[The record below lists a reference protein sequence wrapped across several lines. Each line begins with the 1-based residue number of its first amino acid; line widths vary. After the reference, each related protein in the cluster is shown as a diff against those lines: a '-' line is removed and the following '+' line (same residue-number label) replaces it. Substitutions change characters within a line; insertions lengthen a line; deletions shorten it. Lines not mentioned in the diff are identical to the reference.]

1 MELMEREQAQLRY
14 SAEQDDCAA
23 PHVSHFGLLPSCAS
37 ELWPSAHF
45 GALFGPSVAMR
56 ELFARLARVAQ
67 ACASALIE
75 GETGTGKELIA
86 RAIHDASARAPGPFI
101 VIDCGALQDGLLEA
115 ELFGHTKGAFTGA
128 TAARAGA
135 LEEGMGGTIFLDE
148 IGELPL
154 SMQPKLLR
162 VLESRTVRRLGEN
175 QHRAIDVRFVSA
187 THRNLGA
194 MVTSGK
200 FREDLYF
207 RLAAVPITVPP
218 LRERHGDIVALTQH
232 FLKDT
237 NITIAPELLA
247 ELASRPWY
255 GNVRELRNF
264 LDCSR
269 VLGVR
274 EALSIQ
280 FERCSRR
287 PESTGRCS
295 SSLLDLPFKQMV
307 ASVLA
312 EAERSYVEGLLL
324 RHVGNVARAAEDA
337 RVHRSYLY
345 RLIAKYQLSAHLPD
359 LE

>member
-1 MELMEREQAQLRY
+1 MVLMEREQAELRY
-14 SAEQDDCAA
+14 SAEPDCA
-23 PHVSHFGLLPSCAS
+23 PPLVSHFGLLPNSGP

-67 ACASALIE
+67 AGASALIE

-86 RAIHDASARAPGPFI
+86 RAIHDASARARGPFI

-128 TAARAGA
+128 TGVRAGA
-135 LEEGMGGTIFLDE
+135 LEEGMGGTVFLDE

-154 SMQPKLLR
+154 MMQPKLLR

-175 QHRAIDVRFVSA
+175 RHRAIDVRFISA

-194 MVTSGK
+194 MVASGR

-207 RLAAVPITVPP
+207 RLAAVPIAVPP
-218 LRERHGDIVALTQH
+218 LRERQGDVVALTHH
-232 FLKDT
+232 FLQGT
-237 NITIAPELLA
+237 NTTIASDLLA

-280 FERCSRR
+280 VERCSKR
-287 PESTGRCS
+287 PESTVQCS

-324 RHVGNVARAAEDA
+324 RHVGNIARAAEDA
-337 RVHRSYLY
+337 GVHRSYLY
-345 RLIAKYQLSAHLPD
+345 RLIAKYQLRPGLGD
-359 LE
+359 LG